1 MTFYLFLNLILFQ
14 KERSDMTKK
23 ALNSNLHKAR
33 KNKND
38 EFYTKNT
45 DIERELK
52 HYRDKFRDKV
62 VYCNCDDPV
71 TSEFYRYFHLNFHF
85 FGMKRLISTH
95 YDRHQSTYALIYQGG
110 TSEVSDN
117 DYNSY
122 DKKIP
127 LKENGDFRSE
137 ESIAYLKQSDIVV
150 TNPPFSLYREY
161 VAQLIKYHKQFIII
175 GNKNSIICK
184 EIFPLIMNNQLWQG
198 VNSVKEFVQPDG
210 TIKKLGNVGW
220 FTNLPVK
227 RPTDRVIL
235 WNHFSSEEFPTYD
248 NYAAFECSKLAHL
261 PIDKEIDVWINK
273 DRLQDFKHTYQSDLT
288 IKEEKDDQILVH
300 IKRPVFGVPITFLD
314 KYNPSSKLFP
324 QDNLAVQF
332 KILGEATGNSY
343 HNMPELLAKLSF
355 HPEMKYG
362 GGLGS
367 ALING
372 KAKYARIL
380 IRARSLN

>member
-1 MTFYLFLNLILFQ
+1 MA
-14 KERSDMTKK
+14 KK

-52 HYRDKFRDKV
+52 HYRDKFRGKV

-85 FGMKRLISTH
+85 FGMKKLISTH

-110 TSEVSDN
+110 TSEISDN

-161 VAQLIKYHKQFIII
+161 VAQLIKYHKKFIII

-198 VNSVKEFVQPDG
+198 VNSVKEFIQPDG

-288 IKEEKDDQILVH
+288 MKKEKGNQILAH

-324 QDNLAVQF
+324 KDNLAVQF

-380 IRARSLN
+380 IRARSLD

>member
-1 MTFYLFLNLILFQ
+1 
-14 KERSDMTKK
+14 
-23 ALNSNLHKAR
+23 
-33 KNKND
+33 
-38 EFYTKNT
+38 
-45 DIERELK
+45 
-52 HYRDKFRDKV
+52 
-62 VYCNCDDPV
+62 
-71 TSEFYRYFHLNFHF
+71 
-85 FGMKRLISTH
+85 
-95 YDRHQSTYALIYQGG
+95 
-110 TSEVSDN
+110 
-117 DYNSY
+117 
-122 DKKIP
+122 
-127 LKENGDFRSE
+127 
-137 ESIAYLKQSDIVV
+137 
-150 TNPPFSLYREY
+150 
-161 VAQLIKYHKQFIII
+161 
-175 GNKNSIICK
+175 
-184 EIFPLIMNNQLWQG
+184 MNNQLWQG

>member
-1 MTFYLFLNLILFQ
+1 MTFIYITLILIQ
-14 KERSDMTKK
+14 KEIDKMAKK
-23 ALNSNLHKAR
+23 SLNSNLHKAR

-52 HYRDKFRDKV
+52 HYRDKFRGKV

-85 FGMKRLISTH
+85 FGMKKLISTH

-288 IKEEKDDQILVH
+288 IKEEKDNQILVH